1 MNERYITE
9 LYRDTEEL
17 WLPEPLKC
25 RGSRVHLLAL
35 GDVGANLLLGLKLLG
50 GHVIDTIGIFD
61 VNDRVAR
68 RYEMEMNQI
77 GMPFSDD
84 LPEVEIVTE
93 EQLFDCDMFVFCAS
107 RGVPKIGES
116 GDVRMMQLEANRE
129 IAEYYGRLAK
139 KADFH
144 GIFAVVSDPVDP
156 LCKEALLSSGL
167 RPAQIKGYGLGV
179 MNRRA
184 VYHAKSDEK
193 YKSYLNDGRVFGPH
207 GADLVVAN
215 SISGYDDE
223 LSMELTRLTI
233 ESNLKVRELGFK
245 PFIAPAISSGAYS
258 LIATLAGEWNYS
270 SVWLGRDGDGAFLGI
285 KNRIRN
291 CGDNG
296 AVGAR
301 VEFENLPLPK
311 RLYERIEHAYENLR
325 AL

>member
-1 MNERYITE
+1 M
-9 LYRDTEEL
+9 
-17 WLPEPLKC
+17 
-25 RGSRVHLLAL
+25 HLLAL

-139 KADFH
+139 KADFR

-270 SVWLGRDGDGAFLGI
+270 SVWMGRDGDGAFLGI

-291 CGDNG
+291 CCD
-296 AVGAR
+296 AEADGAR
-301 VEFENLPLPK
+301 VEFENLPLPEK
-311 RLYERIEHAYENLR
+311 LYERIEHAYENLR